1 MLRGCDLRQPV
12 LESLCL
18 HLQNSRQRPHLPF
31 DRLEAHERIELTL
44 KLFERTLRLEPHEPV
59 VHPFK
64 RIRTRGL
71 SNSIAHDFQAAN
83 DVRQSTDDHV
93 AIMSVVAQTEPTER
107 CTTSVPWLQSPRR
120 APHALRCCVTRSRNP
135 RTGLNGQVDMLSG
148 VDWRAP
154 ETPGGGAARDRPSCS

>member
-18 HLQNSRQRPHLPF
+18 HLQKSRQRPHLPF

-44 KLFERTLRLEPHEPV
+44 KLFERTRRLEPHEPV

-93 AIMSVVAQTEPTER
+93 AIMSVVAQREPTER
-107 CTTSVPWLQSPRR
+107 CTTSVPWLHLRQPNEQAERER
-120 APHALRCCVTRSRNP
+120 AITIAWASAPMRS
-135 RTGLNGQVDMLSG
+135 
-148 VDWRAP
+148 
-154 ETPGGGAARDRPSCS
+154 GAV